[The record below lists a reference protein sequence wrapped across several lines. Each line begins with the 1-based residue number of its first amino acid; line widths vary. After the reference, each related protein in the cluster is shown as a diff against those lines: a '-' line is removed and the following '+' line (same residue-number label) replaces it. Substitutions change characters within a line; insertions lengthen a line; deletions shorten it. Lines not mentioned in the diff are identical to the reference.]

1 MRYTRGGTLSFWIYH
16 SPQKEQ
22 IKGMEK
28 EIIVSE
34 KAPAALGPYSVAVKA
49 GHFVYSAG
57 QLGLDPETGEF
68 AQGGIEGETRQALEN
83 LKNVLE
89 AAGSSLDK
97 VVKTTV
103 FLRDMNDFG
112 AMNAVYGEFFT
123 KDYPAR
129 SAVQVARLPKD
140 GAVEIEAV
148 ALLD

>member
-1 MRYTRGGTLSFWIYH
+1 M
-16 SPQKEQ
+16 K
-22 IKGMEK
+22 K
-28 EIIVSE
+28 EIIFSE
-34 KAPAALGPYSVAVKA
+34 KAPQALGPYSVAVKA

-68 AQGGIEGETRQALEN
+68 APGGIEGETRQALEN

-89 AAGSSLDK
+89 AAGSSLEK

-123 KDYPAR
+123 EAFPAR
-129 SAVQVARLPKD
+129 SAVLRQ
-140 GAVEIEAV
+140 
-148 ALLD
+148 LLYLDSLSSDSSSIFYDR